1 MVIALASFP
10 LFALGSARSRG
21 LRLSAS
27 TPLVELAPRG
37 STAHRSPIL
46 FRPNKKPSGPAPN
59 DVGKGTEGDFRGTTP
74 LENDSNMSGGA
85 GGIRTRDPH
94 TASVMR
100 SHCATAPIA
109 LRSSTRLTG
118 VTPAR
123 ATASS
128 PSRLPGEFR
137 VPLDR
142 LAPPPALLLRDY
154 AYCSRSRPL

>member
-1 MVIALASFP
+1 SMVIALASF
-10 LFALGSARSRG
+10 LFFALVSARSRG
-21 LRLSAS
+21 LRLAAS
-27 TPLVELAPRG
+27 TPLVELAPRR
-37 STAHRSPIL
+37 STPRRSL
-46 FRPNKKPSGPAPN
+46 YDKQKTLRPAPN